1 MEERVERQE
10 KATEENYCHCRETS
24 SICFQI
30 LYPGVWLHRFQ
41 QQERYYQNRP
51 SLTTKNCLSCK
62 VLPSRVI
69 QAYVIVEERKHR
81 YADCKHLITV
91 YHQNALQKPNQQEIL
106 ENLHSS
112 GLVGYKELTII
123 QNCFTDNVHRESGTL
138 PRATLWGSFQYQCN
152 QNTETEL
159 LFRVSIIQSFLLLP
173 RKQRTGNR

>member
-1 MEERVERQE
+1 MEERVETQE
-10 KATEENYCHCRETS
+10 KATENYCHCRERS

-30 LYPGVWLHRFQ
+30 SYPGVWPHRFQ

-62 VLPSRVI
+62 VLTSRVI
-69 QAYVIVEERKHR
+69 QVHVIVEEREHR
-81 YADCKHLITV
+81 YVDCEHIIAFY
-91 YHQNALQKPNQQEIL
+91 YHSALKKSSQQEIP

-112 GLVGYKELTII
+112 GLEGQKELTII

-159 LFRVSIIQSFLLLP
+159 RFRVSII
-173 RKQRTGNR
+173 